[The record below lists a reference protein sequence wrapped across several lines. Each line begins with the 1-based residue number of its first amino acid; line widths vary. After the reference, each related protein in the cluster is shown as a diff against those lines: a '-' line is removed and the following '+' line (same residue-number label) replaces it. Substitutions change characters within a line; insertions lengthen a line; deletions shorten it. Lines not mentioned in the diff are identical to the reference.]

1 MNLNPIDILI
11 IIFVLSIGLLG
22 YNNGLVKS
30 IGKLINLSVSSV
42 LANLIISNLA
52 LQFQFLKQ
60 TFGVIYLST
69 YLLIFLILILL
80 IGFIIEFLFEQ
91 IDEIE
96 IDKSADIAVSTV
108 IGIVKGFI
116 GIALI
121 LFIFDTTPV
130 QQKSKDLIYDKIEQ
144 ETLLAKPCNN
154 LKELLYK

>member
-11 IIFVLSIGLLG
+11 IIFVLSIGSLG
-22 YNNGLVKS
+22 YNNGLIKS
-30 IGKLINLSVSSV
+30 IGKLINFSASSV

-52 LQFQFLKQ
+52 LQFQFLRQ
-60 TFGVIYLST
+60 PFGVIYLST

-91 IDEIE
+91 IDEVD
-96 IDKSADIAVSTV
+96 IDKSADIAISIV
-108 IGIVKGFI
+108 IGIAKGFI

-121 LFIFDTTPV
+121 LFIFDTTPIE
-130 QQKSKDLIYDKIEQ
+130 QKSKDLIYTKIEQ

-154 LKELLYK
+154 LKEILFK